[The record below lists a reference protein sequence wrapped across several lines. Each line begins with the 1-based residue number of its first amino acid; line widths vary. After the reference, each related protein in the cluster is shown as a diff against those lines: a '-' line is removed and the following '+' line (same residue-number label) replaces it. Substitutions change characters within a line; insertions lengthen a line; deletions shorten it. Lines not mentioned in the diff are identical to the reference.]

1 MRKFIFVMLACLSMA
16 SIIVVADIAQ
26 SDQNLVALHNSA
38 SSQYDPDCLTSGCHD
53 TLLQDEKSLDPRL
66 PAIHLAMI
74 PYVPGYNPRKGV
86 SNSTCLH
93 CHRSVDLINKS
104 AAALLKNVSPQSCAL
119 CHTKAGPAVPIYK

>member
-1 MRKFIFVMLACLSMA
+1 MRKFIFVMLTCLCTA
-16 SIIVVADIAQ
+16 SIIVVAGIAV
-26 SDQNLVALHNSA
+26 S
-38 SSQYDPDCLTSGCHD
+38 D
-53 TLLQDEKSLDPRL
+53 TLLQDERSLDPRF

-104 AAALLKNVSPQSCAL
+104 SAALLKNVSPQSCAL
-119 CHTKAGPAVPIYK
+119 CHTKAGPAVALYK